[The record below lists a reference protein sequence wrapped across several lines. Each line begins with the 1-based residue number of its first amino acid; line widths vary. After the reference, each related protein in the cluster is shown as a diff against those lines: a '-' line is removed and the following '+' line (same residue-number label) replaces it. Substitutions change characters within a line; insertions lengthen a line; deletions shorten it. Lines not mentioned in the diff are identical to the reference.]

1 MKLWL
6 LLLWPALVSSTSPA
20 QNTARADPT
29 PHFVSRVEVH
39 FRLYRN
45 YLIVVQ
51 GSLGLL
57 DGLNF
62 LVDTGANPTAV
73 DEKVARKLGLGGHP
87 KKLDLLDQNVPVEAT
102 VLPTLKL
109 GPIRAEALPGII
121 QDLSPIEKNLGI
133 RIDAIVG
140 FGVLRAENFAIDY
153 KAKKIVFGAIEAL
166 PFTVPFDTAP
176 PKLTVPLLVRDQ
188 IVRLLLDTGAQDVL
202 LFECSLHGRMRELP
216 THGVKQSSSSKG
228 MPFDTKEAVLS
239 EVRLGTADLGLMRVL
254 VVSGKQS
261 CGWDFGGVMGMS
273 ALGLRSVAFD
283 FERKVFS
290 FSR

>member
-1 MKLWL
+1 MKLWF
-6 LLLWPALVSSTSPA
+6 LLLWPALVSSTPLA
-20 QNTARADPT
+20 QNTAQADPT
-29 PHFVSRVEVH
+29 PHFLSRVEVH

-51 GSLGLL
+51 GSLGLS

-73 DEKVARKLGLGGHP
+73 DQRIAKKLGLGGHP
-87 KKLDLLDQNVPVEAT
+87 KKLDLLDQNVTVEAT
-102 VLPTLKL
+102 VLPTLQL
-109 GPIRAEALPGII
+109 GPIRAESLPGII

-140 FGVLRAENFAIDY
+140 FGVLGAESFAIDY

-166 PFTVPFDTAP
+166 PFAVPFDAAP
-176 PKLTVPLLVRDQ
+176 PRLTVPLLVRDQ
-188 IVRLLLDTGAQDVL
+188 TVRLLLDTGARDVL
-202 LFECSLHGRMRELP
+202 LFECSLRGRMRELP
-216 THGVKQSSSSKG
+216 THSVKQSSSSKDI
-228 MPFDTKEAVLS
+228 PFDTKEALLS
-239 EVRLGTADLGLMRVL
+239 EARLGAANLGLMRVL

-273 ALGLRSVAFD
+273 GLGFRQIGFD
-283 FERKVFS
+283 FERRIFS
-290 FSR
+290 FRK